1 MTERSDAIAAWLL
14 ERLDLTHRP
23 GIDLNLLATRMGVV
37 EILEAEMAEDGRLEQ
52 DGRRATI
59 YLRSGLGRGRQRF
72 TLAHELAHRAL
83 IHPNAPAIAYRRIG
97 NSDDEERLCDEVAA
111 ALLMP
116 RHWMRGL
123 TARPPN
129 LSTLRY
135 IAHHAHVSLSAALVR
150 SREVNH
156 WRSSLLRFSF
166 EQDKWRLQGAS
177 GVPAEWHRSIR
188 SSPSTHDYLNRLPNR
203 RDTECTVPLRADL
216 YEFEAPCQIDKSRL
230 SAVVLAGLD
239 SQLRLF
245 RRS

>member
-1 MTERSDAIAAWLL
+1 MIERSDAIAAWLL

-23 GIDLNLLATRMGVV
+23 GIDLELLATRMGVV
-37 EILEAEMAEDGRLEQ
+37 QIREADMAEDGRLEQ
-52 DGRRATI
+52 DGRRAI
-59 YLRSGLGRGRQRF
+59 IFLRSGLGRGRQRF

-83 IHPNAPAIAYRRIG
+83 IHPNAPAVAYRRIG
-97 NSDDEERLCDEVAA
+97 DSDNEERLCDEVAA

-116 RHWMRGL
+116 RHWMRSL
-123 TARPPN
+123 TARPQN

-135 IAHHAHVSLSAALVR
+135 IAHYAQVSLSAALVR

-188 SSPSTHDYLNRLPNR
+188 SAPSTHDYLKGLPNR
-203 RDTECTVPLRADL
+203 RDTECRLPLRADDC
-216 YEFEAPCQIDKSRL
+216 EFGAPCQIDRSRQ

-239 SQLRLF
+239 SQLRLS